1 MARAAREAEEAKIQ
15 REKEEAAGVE
25 KAQAEEKERVAKE
38 EKARL
43 EEEEKAKG
51 QGKLVGPGLRATARE
66 DFAGWSS
73 KMQVSP

>member
-1 MARAAREAEEAKIQ
+1 
-15 REKEEAAGVE
+15 
-25 KAQAEEKERVAKE
+25 
-38 EKARL
+38 L